1 MAYFL
6 WLPCAGCRVQKLCI
20 KSKRELTEERIMLNE
35 QRQTKRDYSSGG
47 KRLSKGLSRRVRPRH
62 NRRGIRCLACMV

>member
-1 MAYFL
+1 MACFL
-6 WLPCAGCRVQKLCI
+6 RLPRAGCHVRKLCI
-20 KSKRELTEERIMLNE
+20 KSKREVTEERIMLNE

-62 NRRGIRCLACMV
+62 NPRGIRCALVA